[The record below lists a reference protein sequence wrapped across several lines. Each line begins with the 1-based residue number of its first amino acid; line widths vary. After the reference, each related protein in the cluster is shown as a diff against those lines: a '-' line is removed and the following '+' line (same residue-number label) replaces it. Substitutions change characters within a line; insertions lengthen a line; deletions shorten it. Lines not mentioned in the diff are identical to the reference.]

1 MPSLSE
7 TISPKALD
15 EKRPIGGR
23 RRFLYPEVGEQSHAR
38 SRAASRKAAA
48 GLPQS
53 KGLWPDSPL
62 HSSLRTQYLCVSFD
76 INNDAVRVSSL
87 PKNLQ

>member
-1 MPSLSE
+1 MKNVRLAEEGVFSIRKSV
-7 TISPKALD
+7 SKAML
-15 EKRPIGGR
+15 
-23 RRFLYPEVGEQSHAR
+23 
-38 SRAASRKAAA
+38 AA